1 MFGQVLSHRTQGEG
15 AVRVI
20 LNVSSDVDGG
30 VPEVGRA
37 VVCNPVPAAAEITAP
52 VMRPLVER
60 AMQDCEALGVR
71 GKQVTPAVLERIL
84 ALTEGRSMETNI
96 ALVENNAKLAAEI
109 AIAFAAS
116 S

>member
-1 MFGQVLSHRTQGEG
+1 
-15 AVRVI
+15 
-20 LNVSSDVDGG
+20 
-30 VPEVGRA
+30 
-37 VVCNPVPAAAEITAP
+37 
-52 VMRPLVER
+52 
-60 AMQDCEALGVR
+60 QDCEALGVR
-71 GKQVTPAVLERIL
+71 GKQVTPAVLDRIL